1 LLKLAFRLTEWSFSG
16 TNKVSEMEE
25 WDESGP
31 EIVKRFMYV
40 NRKAPYGTIY
50 ALECLEVVLITAAF
64 EQFESLVFIDDG
76 VFQLKK
82 NQDTTG
88 IGMKNFS
95 KTYRAL
101 DDYDVERIYVE
112 KESLEARGLTAD
124 DLVIPAEILT
134 TDELREIMA
143 QQDVVF
149 SS

>member
-1 LLKLAFRLTEWSFSG
+1 M
-16 TNKVSEMEE
+16 SEVEDYEE
-25 WDESGP
+25 PGP

-40 NRKAPYGTIY
+40 NRRPPHGTIY

-76 VFQLKK
+76 VYQLKK
-82 NQDTTG
+82 DQDTTG
-88 IGMKNFS
+88 IGTKNFS

-124 DLVIPAEILT
+124 DLIIQPEILT

-143 QQDVVF
+143 QQDVVI